1 MPRSFTRLLLSLFL
15 SLLAANASIG
25 LAQNVQYS
33 PALNQARE
41 SGGFHGAIVTLDT
54 ASDKYLASDT
64 KMVHTGFIP
73 ASTFKIFSSL
83 VALETGVVSHD
94 DLLIWDG
101 VVRDRSEINRDLTL
115 VEAFALSAL
124 PHYQQLVREIGKAE
138 MKGFLTSVGYG
149 NANMDG
155 GLDRFWIDGGLRISP
170 IQQVQFLERLLAN
183 RLPFSL
189 ETMKTVKKL
198 LLNAYP
204 DPSISAKTGWTDIE
218 GQNFGW
224 WVGWKVNQ
232 GDPVVFATILLT
244 DSPGDGFGKARIDVT
259 RKVLS
264 LDR

>member
-1 MPRSFTRLLLSLFL
+1 M
-15 SLLAANASIG
+15 
-25 LAQNVQYS
+25 
-33 PALNQARE
+33 
-41 SGGFHGAIVTLDT
+41 
-54 ASDKYLASDT
+54 
-64 KMVHTGFIP
+64 
-73 ASTFKIFSSL
+73 
-83 VALETGVVSHD
+83 ALETGVVSHD

-232 GDPVVFATILLT
+232 GDPVIFDGSLLT
-244 DSPGDGFGKARIDVT
+244 YTADISNTQPKFITNVDGSDQSNLPPEGKLRDNIPDYFVS
-259 RKVLS
+259 VEYLS
-264 LDR
+264 KL